1 MPFLNMYQNIHKG
14 TVGQAHKNESDK
26 IMEATWWNDIS
37 SRIGYLYDFY
47 HDDHKTQLNALNP
60 IKDSK
65 KVPIEIKFLQYSSQT
80 YAKDAVTFHI
90 QMKPGQECNVDYYD
104 EFFKTRYG
112 ATFPIG
118 LYIDIEDE
126 RGIYNRWLI
135 VDKANYNVTQFP
147 TFEILRC
154 DYVLQYIIDGIKYQ
168 IAAVLR
174 SQNSYNSGIW
184 TDYKVTSP
192 EDQQKFAVPL
202 NRDTEKIFYNLRM
215 LIDAQ
220 VLTEPRAWQVS
231 KVNRVSPKGILCA
244 TLAQD
249 EFDQHK
255 DYIEVDDLGN
265 VIGMW
270 ANYYDSVIP
279 PVNYEE
285 PEPVTDLNVRITYAG
300 NKPEV
305 KIGGSYKTLYA
316 KLYNGET
323 EIPIESPGTW
333 FYKVGNEI
341 VDSLID
347 SIDDGSGKIKIKF
360 NGDLSYIGKILLVT
374 YTSYNDIVG
383 SIEVEIKRL

>member
-14 TVGQAHKNESDK
+14 TIGQAHKNESDK

-60 IKDSK
+60 EKDPK

-112 ATFPIG
+112 STFPIG

-168 IAAVLR
+168 IACVLR
-174 SQNSYNSGIW
+174 SQNSYN
-184 TDYKVTSP
+184 
-192 EDQQKFAVPL
+192 KFVA
-202 NRDTEKIFYNLRM
+202 
-215 LIDAQ
+215 
-220 VLTEPRAWQVS
+220 
-231 KVNRVSPKGILCA
+231 LCRNA
-244 TLAQD
+244 
-249 EFDQHK
+249 
-255 DYIEVDDLGN
+255 
-265 VIGMW
+265 
-270 ANYYDSVIP
+270 
-279 PVNYEE
+279 
-285 PEPVTDLNVRITYAG
+285 
-300 NKPEV
+300 
-305 KIGGSYKTLYA
+305 
-316 KLYNGET
+316 
-323 EIPIESPGTW
+323 
-333 FYKVGNEI
+333 
-341 VDSLID
+341 
-347 SIDDGSGKIKIKF
+347 
-360 NGDLSYIGKILLVT
+360 
-374 YTSYNDIVG
+374 
-383 SIEVEIKRL
+383 